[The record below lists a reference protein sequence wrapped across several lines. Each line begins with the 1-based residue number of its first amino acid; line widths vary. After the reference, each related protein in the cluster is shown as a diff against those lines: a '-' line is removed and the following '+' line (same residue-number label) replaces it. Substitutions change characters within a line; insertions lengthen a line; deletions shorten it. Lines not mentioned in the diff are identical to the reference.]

1 MNSNQDY
8 PVQKITAYATAS
20 SYIKDF
26 GPYQLVINIENA
38 TVQNN
43 NYRTA
48 LWTGTYMQLT
58 LMSIEPGEDIGLEI
72 HPDLDQ
78 FIRIEAGK
86 GYVKMGSS
94 KDNLDFK
101 ATVYEDCAIIIPA
114 GMWHNL
120 INTGT
125 EPIKLYSI
133 YAPPQHP
140 HGTVHKTRE
149 EAEEH
154 EHH

>member
-1 MNSNQDY
+1 MNPNQDY

-20 SYIKDF
+20 SYIKDY
-26 GPYQLVINIENA
+26 GPDPLVINIENA

-58 LMSIEPGEDIGLEI
+58 LMSIEPGGDIGLEV

-140 HGTVHKTRE
+140 HGTVHTTRE
-149 EAEEH
+149 EAEEN